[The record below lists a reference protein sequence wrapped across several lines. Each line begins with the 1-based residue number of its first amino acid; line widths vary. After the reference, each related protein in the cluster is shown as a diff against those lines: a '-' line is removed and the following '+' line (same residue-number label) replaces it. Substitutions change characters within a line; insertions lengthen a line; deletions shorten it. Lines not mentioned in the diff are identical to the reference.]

1 MAMGTSSE
9 RQGGGN
15 ATDLGVRPFRDLDA
29 VNVAGLV
36 QRCLRE
42 VNSHDY
48 AADIIDGMCR
58 HFTPDRFIEL
68 SQSRS
73 VYVAEIAD
81 QLVGTVSRDGNKVY
95 TMFVDPD
102 QHGRGIGRYLMLHIE
117 THAADEG
124 YDFMETG
131 ASITGHRFYHRLGY
145 VDVRE
150 TETELSGLNY
160 IMRKTLH

>member
-1 MAMGTSSE
+1 MAMETSGE
-9 RQGGGN
+9 RRGGEN
-15 ATDLGVRPFRDLDA
+15 AKDLGVRPFRDHDA
-29 VNVAGLV
+29 VHIAGLV

-48 AADIIDGMCR
+48 AAGIIDGMCR

-68 SQSRS
+68 SQRRS

-81 QLVGTVSRDGNKVY
+81 QPVGTVSRDGNKVY

-102 QHGRGIGRYLMLHIE
+102 QHGRGIGRHLMLHVE
-117 THAADEG
+117 THAAEEG

-131 ASITGHRFYHRLGY
+131 ASITGHRFYRRLGY

-150 TETELSGLNY
+150 SETELAGLNY
-160 IMRKTLH
+160 IMRKPLH